1 MKKLVAAA
9 GIGVVVATASLA
21 SPAASAAQ
29 SAVRPTKS
37 SVTAWTKAASHS
49 AMVTTEIG
57 EGDSKITCK
66 IAANQASD
74 CTARIPGNP
83 TSQTITNADASKQW
97 IRTLPNG
104 KWKVETTAANVNPVA
119 NTERFYSYDPFTP
132 WTAKASL
139 GVTWSMKKANGE
151 VVIESH
157 IKNFGED
164 QHPDT
169 TVTISQNGKRFTL
182 ATGDS
187 QGPAS
192 STSGVLKS
200 VSVSIP
206 N

>member
-9 GIGVVVATASLA
+9 GIGMAVACIAAPS
-21 SPAASAAQ
+21 ASAAGA
-29 SAVRPTKS
+29 AVQPTKS
-37 SVTAWTKAASHS
+37 SVTAWTKTASHS
-49 AMVTTEIG
+49 SMVTTEIG
-57 EGDSKITCK
+57 LGDSKITCK

-74 CTARIPGNP
+74 CTERIPGNP
-83 TSQTITNADASKQW
+83 ASQTITNANASKQW

-132 WTAKASL
+132 WTAKSSL

-192 STSGVLKS
+192 STSGVLKP
-200 VSVSIP
+200 VSVTIP